1 MTEYSY
7 YHICQMID
15 EKERLVL
22 ESRSKIELEIRLQNL
37 THWMQAKADWKAK

>member
-22 ESRSKIELEIRLQNL
+22 ESRNNPRAGDTIAEFDSLDAGES
-37 THWMQAKADWKAK
+37 